1 MEESSISGC
10 CSSLFPYGENGGRT
24 ERRKL
29 PLRVFHRGGVFRKTG
44 MQGDGRV
51 FGMKRWILVLAAAVL
66 ALSMGS
72 CGREEGKGSAEAPEK
87 PGGDGTVGKED
98 SGEGENIDL
107 KENSEENTE
116 GAGADEESAAL
127 PEEVQAAGLAEL
139 YEENF
144 YIGIALS
151 NYVFSHME
159 EYEQVIL
166 DNFNSIT
173 CENEMKP
180 DSLLDKE
187 SSQADLENTYL
198 HAAVHFDHCMPAVE
212 FALEH
217 DMKIRFHTL
226 VWHSQTPKWFFTED
240 YTDDGELVSRETML
254 ARMEN
259 YIADVLGYFQEN
271 YPGLIYAVDVVNEAF
286 DVGNGDENGV
296 RMKENLWYETVGDDF
311 YYQAFVFARRY
322 ASEDMK
328 LFYNDYGCMY
338 KTKLILERLKQ
349 AKEEGLIDGI
359 GMQSHLS
366 VSDDIRFNFML
377 AAKEFCQ
384 EGYEVQATELDIGV
398 KDSGKGSFRTQ
409 GSKYKSFFRG
419 MEKLQEEGYPITS
432 VTVWGL
438 NDALSWRKDEFALM
452 FDGDM
457 EPKPAYLGAMQDESV
472 WDE

>member
-1 MEESSISGC
+1 
-10 CSSLFPYGENGGRT
+10 
-24 ERRKL
+24 
-29 PLRVFHRGGVFRKTG
+29 
-44 MQGDGRV
+44 
-51 FGMKRWILVLAAAVL
+51 MKRWILAMAAAALMLGLAAC
-66 ALSMGS
+66 GS
-72 CGREEGKGSAEAPEK
+72 KEGKDSEPGGNEQMEEGGNVQGSLSSEVKPGLESGSVGDSESAEDGGAADSSGNGGSAGLSGA
-87 PGGDGTVGKED
+87 GNGSGDGAASDAGKDPAQDGE
-98 SGEGENIDL
+98 SGA
-107 KENSEENTE
+107 S
-116 GAGADEESAAL
+116 
-127 PEEVQAAGLAEL
+127 GLAEL
-139 YEENF
+139 YQENF
-144 YIGIALS
+144 SVGIALP
-151 NYVFSHME
+151 NYVFSHIE
-159 EYEQVIL
+159 EYEQVIV
-166 DNFNSIT
+166 DNFNSLT

-180 DSLLDKE
+180 DSLLDKKA
-187 SSQADLENTYL
+187 SQADLENTYL
-198 HAAVHFDHCMPAVE
+198 HAAVHFDNCMPAIE
-212 FALEH
+212 FATEH

-240 YTDDGELVSRETML
+240 YTEDGELVGRETML

-286 DVGNGDENGV
+286 DVGNGDENGI
-296 RMKENLWYETVGDDF
+296 RMKDNLWYDTVGDDF

-328 LFYNDYGCMY
+328 LFYNDYGCMF

-349 AKEEGLIDGI
+349 AKEEKLIDGI

-366 VSDDIRFNFML
+366 VSDDIRFTFML

-398 KDSGKGSFRTQ
+398 KESSKAAFRTQ
-409 GSKYKSFFRG
+409 GSKYKSFFRV
-419 MEKLQEEGYPITS
+419 MENLQEEGWPITN

-452 FDGDM
+452 FDADM

>member
-1 MEESSISGC
+1 MK
-10 CSSLFPYGENGGRT
+10 GR
-24 ERRKL
+24 
-29 PLRVFHRGGVFRKTG
+29 
-44 MQGDGRV
+44 
-51 FGMKRWILVLAAAVL
+51 ILAAAALL
-66 ALSMGS
+66 AAACCLSACGNMDAQMGQEAEKGTETGMEEKDMEGTGGIGS
-72 CGREEGKGSAEAPEK
+72 GDSQSAGRASEGWSGEAGNGSGDGSAQDGSAQDREAQ
-87 PGGDGTVGKED
+87 DGEAQV
-98 SGEGENIDL
+98 
-107 KENSEENTE
+107 
-116 GAGADEESAAL
+116 
-127 PEEVQAAGLAEL
+127 AGLAQL

-144 YIGIALS
+144 LIGVALP
-151 NYVFSHME
+151 NYVFSHIE

-180 DSLLDKE
+180 DSLLDKKA
-187 SSQADLENTYL
+187 SQADLENTYL
-198 HAAVHFDHCMPAVE
+198 HAAVHFDNCMPAVE
-212 FALEH
+212 FALKH

-240 YTDDGELVSRETML
+240 YTDDGELVGRETML

-286 DVGNGDENGV
+286 DVGNGDENGI
-296 RMKENLWYETVGDDF
+296 RMKDNLWYDTVGDDF

-328 LFYNDYGCMY
+328 LFYNDYGCMH

-366 VSDDIRFNFML
+366 VSDDIRFTFML
-377 AAKEFCQ
+377 AAKEFCE

-398 KDSGKGSFRTQ
+398 KDSGTGSFRTQ
-409 GSKYKSFFRG
+409 GSKYKSFFRV
-419 MEKLQEEGYPITS
+419 MQNLQEEGWPITN